1 MRKIAEIVIKF
12 RVPIIVATLLAT
24 LFFGY
29 FLKNLTINTGIAGYL
44 PQDDAR
50 GGSRSERK

>member
-1 MRKIAEIVIKF
+1 MVLKF
-12 RVPIIVATLLAT
+12 HMAIIVATLLAT